1 MMRTFEPGQT
11 YGVLHLDDRRES
23 VTVVARDANTV
34 TLSDGR
40 KARVLAGVAP
50 DGGDEEVIRLGEC
63 GAVAVD
69 GLVRVCHRLAAA
81 EIGGE

>member
-1 MMRTFEPGQT
+1 MMRAFEPGQT

-40 KARVLAGVAP
+40 KARILAGVAP
-50 DGGDEEVIRLGEC
+50 DGDDEEVIRLDEC
-63 GAVAVD
+63 GAVAGV
-69 GLVRVCHRLAAA
+69 VRVCHRVAAA

>member
-1 MMRTFEPGQT
+1 MQSFEVGSS

-23 VTVVARDANTV
+23 VTVVARDAASV

-40 KARVLAGVAP
+40 KARILAGVAP

-81 EIGGE
+81 AMGGE